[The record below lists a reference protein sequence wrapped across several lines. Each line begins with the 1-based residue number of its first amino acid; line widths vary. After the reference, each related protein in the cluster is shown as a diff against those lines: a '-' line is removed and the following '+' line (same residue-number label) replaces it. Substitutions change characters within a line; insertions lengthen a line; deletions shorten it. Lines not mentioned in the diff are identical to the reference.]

1 MVGVIWVIQLLHY
14 PTFHFIEQ
22 SNYQKFQNF
31 HMQRISVI
39 VIPAMVIEF
48 VTASLLAYYLNQQL
62 LSYILLIMLILIW
75 GITFAFFTKIHEK
88 LTGGYDK
95 IAVNKLVLINWSRT
109 ILWSFRLLFLL
120 FIDF

>member
-39 VIPAMVIEF
+39 VIPVMVIEF